1 MNHRPTIT
9 PAVVRI
15 LPAVSPALEHM
26 GQGRGRGVPVR
37 RLRACLTS
45 LAIVMALVAT
55 VSCAR
60 TEDEDNWWDGSAPF
74 KERQSIQAYQEVV
87 ETRLGE
93 FVAELAPSSGGT
105 SLISPSELSPCKGGG
120 YELYTASIT
129 FELPVEYSRARELAG
144 RLFPTIGLDTI
155 TNDDEDSVFFHD
167 KTNGGDIDLIIS
179 MDGSVTISGVSGCR
193 PSRDG
198 TDPRTTRT
206 PPEWEASLPL
216 YQYPSHTPKPTH
228 TPAPATSILSPT
240 PS

>member
-1 MNHRPTIT
+1 MRRVRGCLSALVI
-9 PAVVRI
+9 VV
-15 LPAVSPALEHM
+15 
-26 GQGRGRGVPVR
+26 
-37 RLRACLTS
+37 
-45 LAIVMALVAT
+45 ALVAT

-60 TEDEDNWWDGSAPF
+60 SGNDDERHLWWDGSASF

-144 RLFPTIGLDTI
+144 RLFPAIGLDTI
-155 TNDDEDSVFFHD
+155 TGDDEDSAFFHD
-167 KTNGGDIDLIIS
+167 KVNGGDIDLIIS

-198 TDPRTTRT
+198 SDPRTTRT
-206 PPEWEASLPL
+206 PPEWEANLPL
-216 YQYPSHTPKPTH
+216 YQRPSHTP
-228 TPAPATSILSPT
+228 TPAPATPSPGLT
-240 PS
+240 SSPG

>member
-1 MNHRPTIT
+1 M
-9 PAVVRI
+9 
-15 LPAVSPALEHM
+15 
-26 GQGRGRGVPVR
+26 R

-87 ETRLGE
+87 EARLGE
-93 FVAELAPSSGGT
+93 FVAELTPSSGSVSLLGT
-105 SLISPSELSPCKGGG
+105 SNLSPCKGGG
-120 YELYTASIT
+120 YELYMAIIA
-129 FELPVEYSRARELAG
+129 FALPVEYSRARDLAEH
-144 RLFPTIGLDTI
+144 LFPTIGLDTI
-155 TNDDEDSVFFHD
+155 TDDAKNSVSFHD
-167 KTNGGDIDLIIS
+167 KVNGGDIHL
-179 MDGSVTISGVSGCR
+179 TINAKGGVSIGGVSGCR

-216 YQYPSHTPKPTH
+216 YQYPSHTPTPPRTQP
-228 TPAPATSILSPT
+228 TPAPVMPRPGLTSSPG
-240 PS
+240 

>member
-1 MNHRPTIT
+1 M
-9 PAVVRI
+9 
-15 LPAVSPALEHM
+15 
-26 GQGRGRGVPVR
+26 R

-74 KERQSIQAYQEVV
+74 KGRQSIQAYQEVV

-93 FVAELAPSSGGT
+93 FVTELTPSSGSV
-105 SLISPSELSPCKGGG
+105 SLIRNSKLYPCRDGG
-120 YELYTASIT
+120 YELHTASIV
-129 FELPVEYSRARELAG
+129 FALPVEYSRARELAG
-144 RLFPTIGLDTI
+144 HLFPTIGLDTI
-155 TNDDEDSVFFHD
+155 TNDDHDGAFFHD
-167 KTNGGDIDLIIS
+167 KINGGDIDLVVSI
-179 MDGSVTISGVSGCR
+179 DGAITIGGVSGCR

-198 TDPRTTRT
+198 SDPRTTRT
-206 PPEWEASLPL
+206 RPQWETSLP
-216 YQYPSHTPKPTH
+216 PHPRHTPKPTH

>member
-1 MNHRPTIT
+1 
-9 PAVVRI
+9 
-15 LPAVSPALEHM
+15 
-26 GQGRGRGVPVR
+26 VR
-37 RLRACLTS
+37 RARGCLTS
-45 LAIVMALVAT
+45 LTIVVALVAT
-55 VSCAR
+55 VSCTR
-60 TEDEDNWWDGSAPF
+60 SGNDDERRLWWDGSAPF

-87 ETRLGE
+87 EARLGE
-93 FVAELAPSSGGT
+93 FVAELTPNSGGV
-105 SLISPSELSPCKGGG
+105 SLIRNSKLYPCKGGG
-120 YELYTASIT
+120 YELHTASIT

-155 TNDDEDSVFFHD
+155 TGDDEDSAFFHD

-216 YQYPSHTPKPTH
+216 YQRPSHTPTPPTPQPR
-228 TPAPATSILSPT
+228 PAPPSAPITSSSPG
-240 PS
+240 

>member
-1 MNHRPTIT
+1 MRRVRGCLAALVI
-9 PAVVRI
+9 VV
-15 LPAVSPALEHM
+15 
-26 GQGRGRGVPVR
+26 
-37 RLRACLTS
+37 
-45 LAIVMALVAT
+45 ALVAT

-60 TEDEDNWWDGSAPF
+60 SDDERHLWWDGSAPF

-87 ETRLGE
+87 EARLGE

-144 RLFPTIGLDTI
+144 RLFPAIGLDTI
-155 TNDDEDSVFFHD
+155 TGDDEDSAFFHD
-167 KTNGGDIDLIIS
+167 KVNGGDIDLIIS

-206 PPEWEASLPL
+206 RPQWETSLP
-216 YQYPSHTPKPTH
+216 PHPRHTPKPTH

>member
-1 MNHRPTIT
+1 MRRVRDCLSALVI
-9 PAVVRI
+9 VV
-15 LPAVSPALEHM
+15 
-26 GQGRGRGVPVR
+26 
-37 RLRACLTS
+37 
-45 LAIVMALVAT
+45 ALVAT

-60 TEDEDNWWDGSAPF
+60 PDDERHLWWDGSAPF

-87 ETRLGE
+87 EVRLGE
-93 FVAELAPSSGGT
+93 FVTELIPNSGGV
-105 SLISPSELSPCKGGG
+105 SLIRNSKLYPCKGGG
-120 YELYTASIT
+120 YELHTASIT

-155 TNDDEDSVFFHD
+155 TGDDEDSAFFHD

-216 YQYPSHTPKPTH
+216 YQRPSHTPTPPRTQ
-228 TPAPATSILSPT
+228 PAPAPSSAPITSSSPD
-240 PS
+240 

>member
-1 MNHRPTIT
+1 M
-9 PAVVRI
+9 
-15 LPAVSPALEHM
+15 
-26 GQGRGRGVPVR
+26 R

-93 FVAELAPSSGGT
+93 FVAELTPSSGSV
-105 SLISPSELSPCKGGG
+105 SLIRNSKLYPCRDGG
-120 YELYTASIT
+120 YELHTASIV
-129 FELPVEYSRARELAG
+129 FALPVEYSRARELAG

-155 TNDDEDSVFFHD
+155 TNDDHDGAFFHD
-167 KTNGGDIDLIIS
+167 KINGGDIDIMINAK
-179 MDGSVTISGVSGCR
+179 GGVTISGISGCR

-206 PPEWEASLPL
+206 RPQWETDIPAYKPPTT
-216 YQYPSHTPKPTH
+216 TP
-228 TPAPATSILSPT
+228 TPAPVMPDPGLTSSPG
-240 PS
+240 

>member
-1 MNHRPTIT
+1 MRR
-9 PAVVRI
+9 A
-15 LPAVSPALEHM
+15 
-26 GQGRGRGVPVR
+26 RG
-37 RLRACLTS
+37 CLTS
-45 LAIVMALVAT
+45 LTIVVALVAT
-55 VSCAR
+55 VSCTR
-60 TEDEDNWWDGSAPF
+60 SGNDDERRLWWDGSAPF

-87 ETRLGE
+87 EARLGE
-93 FVAELAPSSGGT
+93 FVAELTPNSGGV
-105 SLISPSELSPCKGGG
+105 SLIRNSKLYPCKGGG
-120 YELYTASIT
+120 YELHTASIT

-155 TNDDEDSVFFHD
+155 TGDDEDSAFFHD

-216 YQYPSHTPKPTH
+216 YQRPSHTPTPPTPQPR
-228 TPAPATSILSPT
+228 PAPPSAPITSSSPG
-240 PS
+240 

>member
-1 MNHRPTIT
+1 MRR
-9 PAVVRI
+9 A
-15 LPAVSPALEHM
+15 
-26 GQGRGRGVPVR
+26 RG
-37 RLRACLTS
+37 CLTS
-45 LAIVMALVAT
+45 LTIVVALVAT
-55 VSCAR
+55 VSCTR
-60 TEDEDNWWDGSAPF
+60 SGNDDERRLWWDGSAPF

-87 ETRLGE
+87 EARLGE
-93 FVAELAPSSGGT
+93 FVAELTPNSGGV
-105 SLISPSELSPCKGGG
+105 SLIRNSKLYPCKCGG
-120 YELYTASIT
+120 YELHTASIT

-155 TNDDEDSVFFHD
+155 TGDDEDSAFFHD

-216 YQYPSHTPKPTH
+216 YQRPSHTPTPPTPQPR
-228 TPAPATSILSPT
+228 PAPPSAPITSSSPG
-240 PS
+240 

>member
-1 MNHRPTIT
+1 MRRVRGCLSALVI
-9 PAVVRI
+9 VV
-15 LPAVSPALEHM
+15 
-26 GQGRGRGVPVR
+26 
-37 RLRACLTS
+37 
-45 LAIVMALVAT
+45 ALVAT

-60 TEDEDNWWDGSAPF
+60 SDDERHLWWDGSAPF
-74 KERQSIQAYQEVV
+74 KERQSIQDYQEVV
-87 ETRLGE
+87 EARLGE

-155 TNDDEDSVFFHD
+155 TGDDEDSAFFHD
-167 KTNGGDIDLIIS
+167 ETNGGDIDLIIS

-216 YQYPSHTPKPTH
+216 YQRPSHTPTPPTPQPR
-228 TPAPATSILSPT
+228 PAPPSAPITSSSPD
-240 PS
+240 

>member
-1 MNHRPTIT
+1 M
-9 PAVVRI
+9 
-15 LPAVSPALEHM
+15 
-26 GQGRGRGVPVR
+26 R

-93 FVAELAPSSGGT
+93 FVTELTPSSGSV
-105 SLISPSELSPCKGGG
+105 SLIRNSKLYPCRDGG
-120 YELYTASIT
+120 YELHTASIV
-129 FELPVEYSRARELAG
+129 FALPVEYSRARELAG
-144 RLFPTIGLDTI
+144 HLFPTIGLDTI
-155 TNDDEDSVFFHD
+155 TNDDHDGAFFHD
-167 KTNGGDIDLIIS
+167 KINGGDIDLVVSI
-179 MDGSVTISGVSGCR
+179 DGAITIGGVSGCR

-198 TDPRTTRT
+198 SDPRTTRT
-206 PPEWEASLPL
+206 RPQWETSLP
-216 YQYPSHTPKPTH
+216 PHPRHTPKPTH